1 MSDLTIRPLLDAER
15 GAFLALNNAA
25 VPHVNELDPA
35 ALDALLAQA
44 TLALAA
50 LADDRLAGGL
60 LALGPGAAYASA
72 NYRWFSERFDDFLYV
87 DRVVVDE
94 ASRGKG
100 VGTRLY
106 RAMAELAPAGC
117 PRILCEVN
125 EHPPNPGSL
134 AFHES
139 RGFKRLD
146 LLDHPDTGKRVVL
159 MERPLPRRSNP

>member
-1 MSDLTIRPLLDAER
+1 MSDITIRPLQDAER
-15 GAFLALNNAA
+15 GPFLALNNAA
-25 VPHVNELDPA
+25 VPHVNALDPP

-44 TLALAA
+44 ALALAA

-94 ASRGKG
+94 ASRGAG
-100 VGTRLY
+100 VGSRLY
-106 RAMAELAPAGC
+106 RALADLAPAGC

-134 AFHES
+134 AFHE
-139 RGFKRLD
+139 RQGFKRLGH
-146 LLDHPDTGKRVVL
+146 LDHPDTGKRVVL
-159 MERPLPRRSNP
+159 MERPLPGGDS